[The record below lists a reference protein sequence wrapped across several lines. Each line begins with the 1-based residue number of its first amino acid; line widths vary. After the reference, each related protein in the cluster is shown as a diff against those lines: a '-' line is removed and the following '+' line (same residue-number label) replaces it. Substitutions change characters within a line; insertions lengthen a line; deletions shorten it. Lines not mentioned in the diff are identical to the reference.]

1 MINHDINYNYD
12 IYIYIFF
19 FFFAG
24 LQKKIYA
31 NARVILIQRLW
42 EGR

>member
-12 IYIYIFF
+12 IIFF
-19 FFFAG
+19 LFFFLLG
-24 LQKKIYA
+24 FKKNVYA

-42 EGR
+42 EGW